1 MIAIPIWAEMLLG
14 ALLGFAGVGMALR
27 ARPGP
32 RQKLFLIGGGVLAL
46 VGAFLL
52 LSNFL

>member
-14 ALLGFAGVGMALR
+14 ALLGFGGAGMALR

-32 RQKLFLIGGGVLAL
+32 RQKPILIVGGLVTL
-46 VGAFLL
+46 VGAFLF
-52 LSNFL
+52 LSVFI

>member
-1 MIAIPIWAEMLLG
+1 MIAIPVWAQMLCG
-14 ALLGFAGVGMALR
+14 ALLGFGGAGMALR

-32 RQKLFLIGGGVLAL
+32 NQKLIYLGSGALAL
-46 VGAFLL
+46 TGAYLL